1 MSNSSQTMLLQQFKH
16 ALQQRY
22 PNTLKSHGGA
32 ATLSLL
38 AIGLTGCGGGG
49 STTSTST
56 LGGSAVK
63 GPLSNALVFVDL
75 DGDGRLDDNEVSTTT
90 NADGS
95 YTLSST
101 DASKLDGQIVVQTNE
116 NTVDT
121 SSGEV
126 LSGLTLT
133 APEGSQ
139 IVSPLTTLINNAVG
153 EKLSTETDA
162 QYQARIEAEEADLRN
177 DLGLP
182 TDIDL
187 TTFNPFDTDDLAAA
201 KEVEIVAQQVTAIVN
216 TIAKAVEAAGGD
228 GEAAVAEALAQVT
241 TTIQTTGSA
250 AFLTNDTAIENI
262 LNAVDTADTNANLS
276 GNADAISKAIS
287 QVAGTIATE
296 VNGADSLADAREIFA
311 IAQTTLSDAA
321 ATGASNL
328 LTVLA
333 DSNTDFTA
341 LASARIEVTGDTE
354 ATVEENDAGGSS
366 LTTTGTLTVSDNNEN
381 DAITFRVKAG
391 TATDIGSNQGTLTVN
406 DQGQWTYT
414 LNDVSALDA
423 LQDPDN
429 RAGLAGDQDT
439 SDFKLTE
446 QFVVMIEQVDA
457 TQDAEN
463 PTVTPATYGSTGAE
477 ITKVITVNITGN
489 NDEPVAADR
498 SGITLSDSSTLTIDK
513 DYLADQISDIDNTD
527 GQLSIQSVVVT
538 SGPGEISGSDGS
550 FTYTPSEV
558 SENTEVVLTY
568 TLSDGNATDTGTI
581 TINVVDTIDLGETV
595 EDTPETLAD
604 LKAAAAAALGVQA
617 SNIDIAL
624 ADSPDT
630 NLTSDYTPE
639 ADFNG
644 TVNFVIKQSGQAD
657 LPATL
662 TVTADNDVVT
672 GAVTITGTPFEANE
686 LTAVT
691 SAIADIDGIENATFS
706 YQWKA
711 DGTDIEGATSS
722 TFTPEEAQIGQAI
735 SVAVSF
741 EDDGGSTE
749 TLTSA
754 ATDPVGGVE
763 NNRATL
769 STADGA
775 VVASLIDLPD
785 GAITEV
791 TEVTQTF
798 RVGGLEDNN
807 GNNIDLT
814 TLFSTNAQNQI
825 VFNDAGNIGFE
836 QSDYTVTVEVTDG
849 DTSFTVDV
857 DLDSDPLSLVMGAD
871 IGESGADSLDTL
883 EGILVADI
891 DGATRTEAS
900 NGDLTFVETLR
911 GHTIVYR
918 KEQDSDNETSTFD
931 SIRITETDGG
941 TLVAELSGFTIT
953 ESEATALFQ
962 DTDEPADSGEYFFTS
977 AAETLLGNNDFNI
990 TVEDG
995 LSGGIL
1001 SGPDNGSFVKMTGSS
1016 GNDTFI
1022 LQNNTEYDG
1031 QFGAIDVVTGS
1042 GNDELLFFLDGS
1054 SNVLGDVAVTDFT
1067 SGSDTITLVVE
1078 STETA
1083 QVAYEELRDSENNL
1097 LGTEITF
1104 APNDQANSDDYGLI
1118 VLEGISQTQAEAAVT
1133 LEVL

>member
-1 MSNSSQTMLLQQFKH
+1 MSKASHTMLLQQFKQ

-49 STTSTST
+49 STATTSTST

-75 DGDGRLDDNEVSTTT
+75 DGDERLDDGEISTTT

-101 DASKLDGQIVVQTNE
+101 DASKLDGQIVVQTTE

-153 EKLSTETDA
+153 EKLSTETEG
-162 QYQARIEAEEADLRN
+162 QYQARIEAEEADLRD

-187 TTFNPFDTDDLAAA
+187 ITFNPFDTDDLAAA
-201 KEVEIVAQQVTAIVN
+201 KAVEIVAQQVTAIVN

-241 TTIQTTGSA
+241 TSIEDGDSLTSLATIT
-250 AFLTNDTAIENI
+250 DI
-262 LNAVDTADTNANLS
+262 LNAVDTTDTDADLS
-276 GNADAISKAIS
+276 SNSNDISNAIS
-287 QVAGTIATE
+287 QVASTIATE

-321 ATGASNL
+321 ATGSSDL
-328 LTVLA
+328 LTLLGN
-333 DSNTDFTA
+333 SNTDFTA
-341 LASARIEVTGDTE
+341 LANARIEVGGDTE
-354 ATVEENDAGGSS
+354 ATVEENEAGESS

-406 DQGQWTYT
+406 NQGEWTYT

-429 RAGLAGDQDT
+429 RAGLAGDQDS

-446 QFVVMIEQVDA
+446 QFVVTIEQVDA

-463 PTVTPATYGSTGAE
+463 PTVSDATYGSTMAV

-489 NDEPVAADR
+489 NDDPVAADR
-498 SGITLSDSSTLTIDK
+498 NGITLSDNSTLTIDK
-513 DYLADQISDIDNTD
+513 DYLADQISDVDNTD

-550 FTYTPSEV
+550 FTYTPTDV

-581 TINVVDTIDLGETV
+581 TLNVVDTIDLGETV

-604 LKAAAAAALGVQA
+604 LKAAAATALGVEA
-617 SNIDIAL
+617 STIEIAL

-630 NLTSDYTPE
+630 NLTGNYTPE
-639 ADFNG
+639 ANFNG
-644 TVNFVIKQSGQAD
+644 TVNFVVKQSGQAN

-662 TVTADNDVVT
+662 TVTPDNDVAG
-672 GAVTITGTPFEANE
+672 GAVTISGTPFEANE

-691 SAIADIDGIENATFS
+691 SAITDVDGIENATFT

-754 ATDPVGGVE
+754 ATDAVGGVE

-769 STADGA
+769 STSDGA

-785 GAITEV
+785 GASTEV
-791 TEVTQTF
+791 TGVTQTF
-798 RVGGLEDNN
+798 RVGGLEDSN
-807 GNNIDLT
+807 GNNINLT
-814 TLFSTNAQNQI
+814 TLFSTNSNNQI
-825 VFNDAGNIGFE
+825 IFNDAGNIGFE

-857 DLDSDPLSLVMGAD
+857 DLDSDPLNLVMGAD
-871 IGESGADSLDTL
+871 IGETGADSLDTL

-962 DTDEPADSGEYFFTS
+962 DTADSEESNDYFFTS
-977 AAETLLGNNDFNI
+977 AAENFLGDNDFNI

-1022 LQNNTEYDG
+1022 LQNNTEYNG

-1042 GNDELLFFLDGS
+1042 GNDELLFFLDGAAY
-1054 SNVLGDVAVTDFT
+1054 VLGDVAVTDFT
-1067 SGSDTITLVVE
+1067 AGSDSITLVVE
-1078 STETA
+1078 DTETA
-1083 QVAYEELRDSENNL
+1083 QVAYEELRDGDNNL

-1104 APNDQANSDDYGLI
+1104 APNEQANPDDYGLI
-1118 VLEGISQTQAEAAVT
+1118 VLEGISQAQAEAAVT
-1133 LEVL
+1133 LDVL

>member
-1 MSNSSQTMLLQQFKH
+1 MSNSSQTMLLQQFKQ

-22 PNTLKSHGGA
+22 PITLKSHGGT

-49 STTSTST
+49 STATTSTST

-75 DGDGRLDDNEVSTTT
+75 DGDERLDDGEVSTTT

-101 DASKLDGQIVVQTNE
+101 DASKLDGQIVVQTTE

-139 IVSPLTTLINNAVG
+139 IVSPLTTLINNAIG

-162 QYQARIEAEEADLRN
+162 QYQARIEAEEADLRD

-187 TTFNPFDTDDLAAA
+187 ITFNPFDTDDLAAA
-201 KEVEIVAQQVTAIVN
+201 KAVEIVAQQVTAIVN

-241 TTIQTTGSA
+241 TSIEDGDSLTSLATIT
-250 AFLTNDTAIENI
+250 DI
-262 LNAVDTADTNANLS
+262 LNAVDTTDTDADLS
-276 GNADAISKAIS
+276 SNSNDISSAIS
-287 QVAGTIATE
+287 QVASTIATE

-321 ATGASNL
+321 ATGSSDL
-328 LTVLA
+328 LTLLG

-341 LASARIEVTGDTE
+341 LANARIEVGGDTE
-354 ATVEENDAGGSS
+354 ATVEENEAGESS

-406 DQGQWTYT
+406 NQGEWTYT

-429 RAGLAGDQDT
+429 RAGLAGDQDS

-446 QFVVMIEQVDA
+446 QFVVTIEQVDA

-463 PTVTPATYGSTGAE
+463 PTVSDATYRSSSAV

-489 NDEPVAADR
+489 NDDPVAADR
-498 SGITLSDSSTLTIDK
+498 NGITLSDSSTLTIDK
-513 DYLADQISDIDNTD
+513 DYLADQISDVDNTD

-550 FTYTPSEV
+550 FTYTPTDV

-581 TINVVDTIDLGETV
+581 TLNVVDTIDLGETV

-604 LKAAAAAALGVQA
+604 LKAAAATALGVEA
-617 SNIDIAL
+617 STIEIAL

-630 NLTSDYTPE
+630 NLTGNYTPE
-639 ADFNG
+639 ANFNG
-644 TVNFVIKQSGQAD
+644 TVNFVVKQSGQAN

-662 TVTADNDVVT
+662 TVTPDNDVAG
-672 GAVTITGTPFEANE
+672 GAVTISGTPFEANE

-691 SAIADIDGIENATFS
+691 SSITDVDGIENATFT

-754 ATDPVGGVE
+754 ATDAVGGVE

-785 GAITEV
+785 GASTEV
-791 TEVTQTF
+791 TGVTQTF
-798 RVGGLEDNN
+798 RVGGLEDSN
-807 GNNIDLT
+807 GNEINLT
-814 TLFSTNAQNQI
+814 TLFSTNSNNQI
-825 VFNDAGNIGFE
+825 IFNDAGNIGFE

-849 DTSFTVDV
+849 NTSFTVDV
-857 DLDSDPLSLVMGAD
+857 DLDSDPLNLVMGAD
-871 IGESGADSLDTL
+871 IGETGADSLDTL

-891 DGATRTEAS
+891 DGATLTEAS

-931 SIRITETDGG
+931 SIRITETDNG

-962 DTDEPADSGEYFFTS
+962 DTAEPADSEDYYFTS

-1022 LQNNTEYDG
+1022 LQNNTEYNG

-1042 GNDELLFFLDGS
+1042 GNDELLFFLDGETY
-1054 SNVLGDVAVTDFT
+1054 VLGDVAVTDFT
-1067 SGSDTITLVVE
+1067 AGSDSITLVVDD
-1078 STETA
+1078 TETA
-1083 QVAYEELRDSENNL
+1083 QVAYEELRDGDNNL

-1104 APNDQANSDDYGLI
+1104 APNEQANSDDYGLI
-1118 VLEGISQTQAEAAVT
+1118 VLEGISQAQAEAAVA
-1133 LEVL
+1133 LDIL